1 MANGPTYRMT
11 FRSAKPLVWVACLAP
26 LLWLVYRVAFG
37 GLSPN
42 PIDDITDETGQW
54 TLRLLLASLA
64 VTPIRRVSGR

>member
-1 MANGPTYRMT
+1 MT
-11 FRSAKPLVWVACLAP
+11 FRSAKPLVWTACLAP